1 MGYRG
6 APASTVGRKFAMKAL
21 KSYLFLAAAA
31 GALNAMFAGAV
42 NAKTITF
49 DNIDT
54 GNSFTQIQN
63 GYSGLNWNN
72 FYANSVNF
80 VPGTGYQFGVVSQ
93 PNGAFNGG
101 GGDAQFS
108 APSGT
113 FTLVSAYLTA
123 AFQNEG
129 VNVTGYIGATP
140 VYFRAADISHTTPTL
155 ETFNWTGLTSVNWST
170 FGQLH
175 TQMVLDN
182 VIIDGLPA
190 APGPVPGVGLAGLA
204 ALALAGLYARG
215 RRA

>member
-1 MGYRG
+1 
-6 APASTVGRKFAMKAL
+6 MKTL
-21 KSYLFLAAAA
+21 KAYLVLAAAA
-31 GALNAMFAGAV
+31 GALNAMFAGAA

-49 DNIDT
+49 DGIDT
-54 GNSFTQIQN
+54 GGSYTQIQN

-72 FYANSVNF
+72 FNAVSVNF
-80 VPGTGYQFGVVSQ
+80 VPGTGYQYGVVSQ
-93 PNGAFNGG
+93 PNGAFNGSG
-101 GGDAQFS
+101 QDAQFS

-113 FTLVSAYLTA
+113 FTLISAYMTA

-129 VNVTGYIGATP
+129 VTVTGYIGATP
-140 VYFRAADISHTTPTL
+140 VYVRTADISHTTPTL

-182 VIIDGLPA
+182 VTIDGLPG
-190 APGPVPGVGLAGLA
+190 APGPVPGVGVA
-204 ALALAGLYARG
+204 ALAAFALVGLYTRA